1 MNTLVFGS
9 KHHPNNMLLGGLAT
23 RQHTL
28 FTCYSPEDALAT
40 LTQHHIELIFVD
52 GAETEKLRFCRSV
65 RALEQGE
72 SYGLYFIVTA
82 HDVDLLA
89 DILQAGADDYLIESV
104 LNEQRLDIR
113 LSFVERYIRHKLNY
127 QITQKKLRDSEARAR
142 SILETT
148 VDAII
153 TIDEDGY
160 IRSFNTTAQQL
171 FGYESDDVVGQN
183 VKILMP
189 DPYRREHDDYI
200 HNYKSTSHRKIIGI
214 GREVTGRRKDGTTFP
229 MYLAVS
235 EVRLQHQRF
244 FTGII
249 RDMTEQHRLEQEV
262 LRISEHERRR
272 IGQDLHDGLGQMLTG
287 IGLISANISKR
298 LASEVHPAA
307 GEVAEITKLIK
318 ESDQY
323 ARELARGLI
332 PVEFDAGGLYAALD
346 RLINSARKLF
356 NIDCTLDAPE
366 QIRFEDATH
375 LIHLYR
381 IAQEAVNNAVK
392 HGNASAVAI
401 RVVKTDSFVRLR
413 VSDNGVGFSD
423 SWDGTGGLGVRIMQF
438 RARLIGAVLDI
449 GGVPGGGAIIT
460 CTMPVYG
467 HEGVVKKEGGT
478 RIE

>member
-9 KHHPNNMLLGGLAT
+9 PEHPNNMLLGGLAT

-28 FTCYSPEDALAT
+28 HTCTSTDEAT
-40 LTQHHIELIFVD
+40 TILNSQHIELIFIE
-52 GAETEKLRFCRSV
+52 GADAERLQFCRQV
-65 RALEQGE
+65 RFRDSGDAIGI
-72 SYGLYFIVTA
+72 YFIVEKHQT
-82 HDVDLLA
+82 DLLP
-89 DILQAGADDYLIESV
+89 DILDAGADDYLIESV
-104 LNEQRLDIR
+104 LSEQRLDTR
-113 LSFVERYIRHKLNY
+113 LSFVERYIRHKIEH

-153 TIDEDGY
+153 TIDQTGV

-171 FGYESDDVVGQN
+171 FGFEPTEVIGHN

-189 DPYRREHDDYI
+189 EPYKREHDDYM
-200 HNYKSTSHRKIIGI
+200 HNYQSTGHRKIIGI
-214 GREVTGRRKDGTTFP
+214 GREVTGRRKDGSTFP

-235 EVRLQHQRF
+235 EVRQQHQRF

-287 IGLISANISKR
+287 IGLISANIQKR
-298 LASEVHPAA
+298 LEMESHPAA
-307 GEVAEITKLIK
+307 AEIFEVTKLIK

-332 PVEFDAGGLYAALD
+332 PVEFDTEGLYTALE
-346 RLINSARKLF
+346 RLTNSARKLF
-356 NIDCTLDAPE
+356 NIECRLDAP
-366 QIRFEDATH
+366 QHIKFEDSTQ

-392 HGNASAVAI
+392 HGNCTHVDIS
-401 RVVKTDSFVRLR
+401 VVKTDNFIRLR
-413 VSDNGVGFSD
+413 ILDNGVGFSEH
-423 SWDGTGGLGVRIMQF
+423 WDGSGGLGVRIMQF
-438 RARLIGAVLDI
+438 RARLIGAILDI
-449 GGVPGGGAIIT
+449 GGRPGEGAVIT
-460 CTMPVYG
+460 CTMPIYG
-467 HEGVVKKEGGT
+467 NDVRSKSAE
-478 RIE
+478 